1 MFQAADTDLFLW
13 LNGEGGY
20 YADNAMNWI
29 SSRWSA
35 TPIYLGLLYLL
46 FKKYKKDLI
55 KIIPAVALMILV
67 SDQVSVAVKNLVQR
81 ERPCHE
87 VSLIGQVHQ
96 FEHKCGGAYGFYS
109 SHASNTMSLAVFC
122 SLLMAY
128 RYMFWGLMLWVLA
141 VGYSRIYLGV
151 HYPGD
156 ILVGWIAGGA
166 IGWVAAKL
174 LLPFVKPTPQPE
186 PEE

>member
-1 MFQAADTDLFLW
+1 MLHSADTELFLW

-20 YADNAMNWI
+20 YLDNIMSWL

-35 TPIYLGLLYLL
+35 TPIYIGLLYLL
-46 FKKYKKDLI
+46 FKKYKKEVL

-87 VSLIGQVHQ
+87 IALAGQVHQ

-109 SHASNTMSLAVFC
+109 SHASNTLSLAVFC
-122 SLLMAY
+122 SMLLMY
-128 RYMFWGLMLWVLA
+128 RFTFIGLMAWVLA

-156 ILVGWIAGGA
+156 ILVGWLAGA
-166 IGWVAAKL
+166 SIGWVAAKM
-174 LLPFVKPTPQPE
+174 LLPFLKPTPQPE
-186 PEE
+186 SEE